1 MLVTTIEN
9 WYIIQLITNRY
20 LEGLC
25 HRECRWL
32 TYPKNLW
39 YSRIFDSSGL
49 GMVR

>member
-20 LEGLC
+20 FEGLC

-32 TYPKNLW
+32 TYPKNLCASLIW
-39 YSRIFDSSGL
+39 HSRCTT
-49 GMVR
+49 